1 MNRKN
6 ISGILCAGII
16 SGSIHSFG
24 AAFRDLYTALRT
36 ISGKLVF
43 NGIHVLHFVL
53 AVAYWDSG
61 NTIISREKPI
71 LPISIILGKRWAQ
84 YRSIRSG
91 IFHMQTAT
99 V

>member
-6 ISGILCAGII
+6 ISGISCAGII

-24 AAFRDLYTALRT
+24 AAFRDLYTALYT
-36 ISGKLVF
+36 ISGNFVF
-43 NGIHVLHFVL
+43 KGVHVLNFVL
-53 AVAYWDSG
+53 AVANWDSG

-71 LPISIILGKRWAQ
+71 LPISIILGKRWAR
-84 YRSIRSG
+84 YKSIRSG
-91 IFHMQTAT
+91 IFHMQSAA